1 MRSEHE
7 GRIRTSSADSVRYA
21 AVSRGERIAMA
32 SHPEAGGE
40 ERRTGAEHK
49 QLQVVVVTP
58 EKTLL
63 DETVDFVALPLY
75 DGELGVLPGR
85 APLIGR
91 LGYGELRTKQEETVH
106 RYYVD
111 GGFAQVRDN
120 VVTVLTNRALTTD
133 AIDPT
138 AAVRTRAGPG
148 KARPQ

>member
-1 MRSEHE
+1 
-7 GRIRTSSADSVRYA
+7 
-21 AVSRGERIAMA
+21 MA
-32 SHPEAGGE
+32 SHPEAGGA
-40 ERRTGAEHK
+40 ERRTGAGLK

-58 EKTLL
+58 EKTLF

-120 VVTVLTNRALTTD
+120 IVTVLTNRALTTD

-138 AAVRTRAGPG
+138 AAARELEQAREKPARSDLEFAEKQKAVARGRGMLRVRKR
-148 KARPQ
+148 

>member
-1 MRSEHE
+1 
-7 GRIRTSSADSVRYA
+7 
-21 AVSRGERIAMA
+21 MA

-40 ERRTGAEHK
+40 ERRTGAGHK
-49 QLQVVVVTP
+49 KLQVVVVTP

-75 DGELGVLPGR
+75 DGELGILPGR

-91 LGYGELRTKQEETVH
+91 LGYGELRTKQGETVQ

-120 VVTVLTNRALTTD
+120 VVTVLTNRALSTE
-133 AIDPT
+133 AIDPS
-138 AAVRTRAGPG
+138 AAARELEQAQEKVAHSDQEFAEKQKALARSRGMLRVRKG
-148 KARPQ
+148 